1 MYLNDSLTNESL
13 SKRMPSSYEL
23 VNYAI
28 RLAKNM
34 VEVEREPRVST
45 PGIINS
51 AYLIL
56 EEIRHGKDSF
66 EEPQPKVA
74 VEVPFE
80 EASEEKKPRRK
91 LLKTLRTTKP
101 AEKEVEIDM
110 SADDEDEEIDEETD
124 G

>member
-1 MYLNDSLTNESL
+1 MYLKDSLTNESL

-34 VEVEREPRVST
+34 VEVERDARVST

-56 EEIRHGKDSF
+56 EEISHGKDAF

-74 VEVPFE
+74 PQPLFE
-80 EASEEKKPRRK
+80 ETSEEKKPRRK

-101 AEKEVEIDM
+101 VEKEVEIDM
-110 SADDEDEEIDEETD
+110 AADDDDDEDD
-124 G
+124 GN